1 MEPNQPNGKELV
13 QQNVSTVKVQ
23 DCEKTSMAE
32 NKGGLGHIYIY
43 GAVLEQIKIL
53 SIVKH
58 DWHSESR

>member
-23 DCEKTSMAE
+23 DCEKT
-32 NKGGLGHIYIY
+32 KGAWSYIY

>member
-32 NKGGLGHIYIY
+32 NKGGLGHIYIW
-43 GAVLEQIKIL
+43 G
-53 SIVKH
+53 SF
-58 DWHSESR
+58 RTN

>member
-1 MEPNQPNGKELV
+1 MEPNQPNRKELV

-23 DCEKTSMAE
+23 DREKTSMAE
-32 NKGGLGHIYIY
+32 KKTGAWSYIY